1 MDEPT
6 TNLDVDNIE
15 GLANALIEII
25 ESRKRQEN
33 FQLLVITHDQQF
45 VQLLGRDYAESY
57 WRVYKDNNTYSRIQK
72 DLVKKL

>member
-25 ESRKRQEN
+25 ENRRRQEN
-33 FQLLVITHDQQF
+33 FQLVVITHDQQF
-45 VQLLGRDYAESY
+45 VQLLGRDNAEHY
-57 WRVYKDNNTYSRIQK
+57 WRVYKDSNSYSRIQK